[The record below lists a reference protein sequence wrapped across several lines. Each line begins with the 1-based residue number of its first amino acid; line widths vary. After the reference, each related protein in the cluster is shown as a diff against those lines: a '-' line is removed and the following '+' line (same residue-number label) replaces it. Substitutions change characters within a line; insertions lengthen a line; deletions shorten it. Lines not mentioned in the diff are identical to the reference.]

1 MRIIRN
7 GEAVDAPDYEPHAPD
22 ASGMI
27 EELKRM
33 LAETDYK
40 TLKYVEGELSEE
52 EFLEEKQERAL
63 WRAEINRLEAE
74 LEEQ

>member
-7 GEAVDAPDYEPHAPD
+7 GEAIEVPDREPREADPYELID
-22 ASGMI
+22 
-27 EELKRM
+27 ELKRR

-52 EFLEEKQERAL
+52 EFLIEKSVRAL
-63 WRAEINRLEAE
+63 WRAEINRLESE
-74 LEEQ
+74 LNQ